1 MFLGCAS
8 SQDFAQIAAPPDRL
22 AGIKKLFDEERWEE
36 LVKKAESLPARGAE
50 ADYYYGFAL
59 SRLGRWDEARTAFL
73 AGQRLRPRDE
83 RFPIE
88 LGGVSF
94 KQKRYAEAAR
104 WLERGLRL
112 APNDAYANDFLA
124 TIYFLED
131 NLEAALKY
139 WNRVAKPRIESVRV
153 EPGLRV
159 EPALLDRAMAF
170 APAGTLRL
178 SDLLTSQARVGGLG
192 IFPNYSFHLEA
203 QDDGRFDV
211 AFRAEE
217 RNGWGNSK
225 WEALLATFRGAF
237 YQTIYPEYSNR
248 GGSATNL
255 SSLARWDAQ
264 KRRLLGRL
272 SAPFE
277 HNPQYRYEVGLDL
290 RDENWDLRAS
300 FKGPAPLLGALNLQR
315 EAIHGVL
322 TSWRSGAWSWRAGAE
337 LSARD
342 YRNVVRGSALP
353 AQVLLS
359 GTQLKQ
365 LVQLNHEWLR
375 VPERRFESN
384 ASIISEAGAI
394 WSAPTHSFEKLQGV
408 VAASWYPQM
417 SGDDYAMRGQL
428 RSGKTFGSVP
438 FDELFMLGMERDND
452 LWMRAHVGTRDG
464 RKGSAPLGRNYSL
477 FNWEMDKNLYDN
489 GFLSVKLSPF
499 LDGGKSTDPLPGLGS
514 RQWLWDAGVQAK
526 FRLLGVGVTFI
537 YGKDLCSGK
546 NAFYGTAR

>member
-178 SDLLTSQARVGGLG
+178 SDLLTSEFSLIIASTWRRRTTEGSMSPSALRSETAGGTASGKRCLQHSAARSTRRFTRNTPTG
-192 IFPNYSFHLEA
+192 EA
-203 QDDGRFDV
+203 RRPTYHPSRAGTRKNAACWVAYQRPSSTTRSTAMRLASICAMKIGTFVHRLRGR
-211 AFRAEE
+211 R
-217 RNGWGNSK
+217 RCWGRS
-225 WEALLATFRGAF
+225 TFRG
-237 YQTIYPEYSNR
+237 
-248 GGSATNL
+248 
-255 SSLARWDAQ
+255 
-264 KRRLLGRL
+264 KR
-272 SAPFE
+272 
-277 HNPQYRYEVGLDL
+277 
-290 RDENWDLRAS
+290 
-300 FKGPAPLLGALNLQR
+300 
-315 EAIHGVL
+315 
-322 TSWRSGAWSWRAGAE
+322 
-337 LSARD
+337 
-342 YRNVVRGSALP
+342 
-353 AQVLLS
+353 
-359 GTQLKQ
+359 
-365 LVQLNHEWLR
+365 
-375 VPERRFESN
+375 
-384 ASIISEAGAI
+384 
-394 WSAPTHSFEKLQGV
+394 
-408 VAASWYPQM
+408 
-417 SGDDYAMRGQL
+417 
-428 RSGKTFGSVP
+428 
-438 FDELFMLGMERDND
+438 
-452 LWMRAHVGTRDG
+452 
-464 RKGSAPLGRNYSL
+464 
-477 FNWEMDKNLYDN
+477 
-489 GFLSVKLSPF
+489 
-499 LDGGKSTDPLPGLGS
+499 ST
-514 RQWLWDAGVQAK
+514 V
-526 FRLLGVGVTFI
+526 F
-537 YGKDLCSGK
+537 
-546 NAFYGTAR
+546 